1 MQNNRIE
8 WNGMGWD
15 GMESFKVISD
25 IFSWKFGSWER
36 IRKRHTHTYKERQR
50 EIDSGLRCVSQYA
63 LGSHKFE
70 SLWSTRTFPVI
81 HHPDCMAKP
90 TVSELC
96 GHSARGAILDKVLKI
111 HIPRKRNNKILMLSV
126 YFNLTPLEKGFLL
139 ELSRSYCF

>member
-1 MQNNRIE
+1 ME
-8 WNGMGWD
+8 WD
-15 GMESFKVISD
+15 GVR
-25 IFSWKFGSWER
+25 WHGKFQSHLRHFFLKIWFLREN
-36 IRKRHTHTYKERQR
+36 KKETHTHIQR
-50 EIDSGLRCVSQYA
+50 ETERNRFWLRCVSQYA

-90 TVSELC
+90 TVSGLC